1 MFYAVPYIE
10 NVLETLIV
18 CLIHCLIVLG
28 NENVILLEKQ
38 YLECIMICKYDD
50 LGSTQFAQNC
60 VVPGIRSREFCMVRN
75 VLTLSFS
82 MSSRLRIG
90 CELKIISEL
99 VSGALSL
106 PYGSQISLTP

>member
-1 MFYAVPYIE
+1 MQYHTLK

-18 CLIHCLIVLG
+18 CLIRCLIVLG

-38 YLECIMICKYDD
+38 HLECMMIGKYDD
-50 LGSTQFAQNC
+50 LDSTQFAQNR
-60 VVPGIRSREFCMVRN
+60 VVLGEHPREFCMVRN

-90 CELKIISEL
+90 CELKTISEL
-99 VSGALSL
+99 VSGVLSL
-106 PYGSQISLTP
+106 PYGFQLSLTP